1 MTDDP
6 IIAEPVEE
14 PAAPPPPPPPRRP
27 AGPLRAVLR
36 AVLGWGGRL
45 VLLLA
50 LLVLAFAAFLHT
62 PPGRDMLM
70 DQIAAYAPVSGLRV
84 EVGGIEGSI
93 LWSATLTDVKV
104 RDADGT
110 LFAEVPRVELGWR
123 PWKWFFTGLDV
134 RHLVLSGGTL
144 YKLPRL
150 VPGDPEAPLL
160 PDFDIHVGR
169 FVIEDLTV
177 APGVLDGEQRVVGM
191 RASIDIRDGRAM
203 INARGELGGTDR
215 MTLLL
220 DAEPD
225 ADRFDLDLDW
235 NAPAGGFLAA
245 MAGADEDLTLRVT
258 GDGGWSNWQG
268 RLLARQ
274 GGAPLADARL
284 SARSG
289 QYRLAG
295 SAFPGDNFEGLTAR
309 ALGREVRF
317 TAQGTLASG
326 VVDGSFAID
335 GAGVE
340 LDADGAVDLS
350 GKAWRNVQ
358 LVALLTDPTLLGE
371 DLRMDDAR
379 LTAQLD
385 GPFEAIRVPHQLT
398 VGRLRAGTL
407 ELANLTQRGV
417 LTMNR
422 GRVLLPLAASVSR
435 VTSGNAFADE
445 RLVSGKL
452 TGAIVYDSATGRL
465 TSRELDLRFP
475 DLTARLALTGDM
487 NAGTMRLTGPVTA
500 RGLDYPDVGVIAGS
514 ARIDATLGGGRPWRL
529 LAQLDGQVA
538 QVRNAT
544 LANFAGE
551 TIRFNGGISL
561 GQDRPISVST
571 MRIDAARLQAV
582 LNGEVRGAVT
592 ELSGSGRQA
601 DYGPFTFTAT
611 LAGDG
616 PRARLLLADPY
627 PTAGLRDVALVIAP
641 NGDGFAIQAE
651 GQSLLGPFTG
661 NFDLVAPAGGP
672 TQITLHLLEVAAT
685 RVTGQLAL
693 VAGGVDG
700 GLLLTGGG
708 VEGRVGLA
716 ARPEGQG
723 FDAELTARA
732 ARFGGATPLTIA
744 SADVDM
750 RGFIAGDNTQI
761 EGTLQAQGIGYGT
774 LFIGRLAA
782 NAQVVGGQGHIDAAL
797 AGRRGSR
804 FDLLLNA
811 DVNARRVAVAMRGTL
826 AGEKITMPRRAVLVA
841 REGGGWEL
849 ERSQISYAG
858 GYLVAEGRFGGDAP
872 VSGRLALS
880 GMPLSVIDAVGND
893 LGLGG
898 RISGVIDLTTN
909 GSGVPTGEARVL
921 VDGLTRSG
929 LVLASRPLD
938 LAAVLRL
945 TPDSLTARAVMRG
958 GEESG
963 GGRLDARVTGMPQ
976 TGALAERLYRGNLAG
991 TLTYDGP
998 AESLWRLA
1006 AIDLI
1011 DISGPLKVNA
1021 RLRGSL
1027 GQPSITGSLA
1037 GDALRVQSQL
1047 TGTDISGVSARGS
1060 FRDSRLQLTR
1070 FSGTSP
1076 NDGRVS
1082 GSGVIDLSGMTL
1094 ERGPSID
1101 IRLAADNARILQL
1114 PGMGATVTGPLRI
1127 VSDGVGGTI
1136 AGRLA
1141 VRRAEW
1147 RLGRAAEVVDLPDI
1161 AITEINTPLDR
1172 APALRAARPWR
1183 YLIDAS
1189 AVRGIKVDGMGLD
1202 SEWGGQVRLRGTT
1215 TDPRIGGTVRI
1226 VPRQGFYT
1234 FAGSRF
1240 EITRGIINFDDTA
1253 PPDPRLDILAESN
1266 ESGVDV
1272 DVTVRGTASRPD
1284 ISFSSTPA
1292 LPEEELLSRLL
1303 FGGSITEI
1311 SPTDALQLGAAL
1323 SSLRGG
1329 GGMDPINRL
1338 RRAIGLDRLRILP
1351 ADRALDRGT
1360 AVALGKNVTR
1370 KFYVEIVTDGQGYNA
1385 TELEFRVTSWLSLL
1399 SSISTVGRGRVE
1411 AVFSRDY

>member
-1 MTDDP
+1 MAGDE
-6 IIAEPVEE
+6 AVVEV
-14 PAAPPPPPPPRRP
+14 PRK
-27 AGPLRAVLR
+27 AHSPLRLALR
-36 AVLGWGGRL
+36 WAGRL
-45 VLLLA
+45 VLLLVVA
-50 LLVLAFAAFLHT
+50 VLGFIAFLHT
-62 PPGRDMLM
+62 PPGRDLLL
-70 DQIAAYAPVSGLRV
+70 DQIAAYAPASGLSV
-84 EVGGIEGSI
+84 EVGDIEGSI
-93 LWSATLTDVKV
+93 LWSATLTDVKL
-104 RDADGT
+104 RDADGA
-110 LFAEVPRVELGWR
+110 LFVEVPRVELGWR
-123 PWKWFFTGLDV
+123 PWKWFFSGLDV

-144 YKLPRL
+144 YKTPRL
-150 VPGDPEAPLL
+150 VPGDPEAPIL
-160 PDFDIHVGR
+160 PNFNIHIGR
-169 FVIEDLTV
+169 LVIEDLTV
-177 APGVLDGEQRVVGM
+177 APGILDGEQRVVGL
-191 RASIDIRDGRAM
+191 RASVDIRKGRAR
-203 INARGELGGTDR
+203 INARGDLGGDDR
-215 MTLLL
+215 LALLL

-225 ADRFDLDLDW
+225 ADRFDLELDW
-235 NAPAGGFLAA
+235 NAPAGGFLAT
-245 MAGADEDLTLRVT
+245 MAGAEEDLTLRIT
-258 GDGGWSNWQG
+258 GDGGWTNWQG

-274 GGAPLADARL
+274 GGAPLANAQL
-284 SARSG
+284 TARSG

-295 SAFPGDNFEGLTAR
+295 SAFPGDNVAGLTAR

-317 TAQGTLASG
+317 TAAGTLGGG

-335 GAGVE
+335 GEGLE
-340 LDADGAVDLS
+340 LDGEGGVDLS
-350 GKAWRNVQ
+350 GKAWRNLQ
-358 LVALLTDPTLLGE
+358 LVALLTDPELLG
-371 DLRMDDAR
+371 DGLRLEDAR

-385 GPFEAIRVPHQLT
+385 GPFQAIRVPHQLT
-398 VGRLRAGTL
+398 VGRLVAGDVV
-407 ELANLTQRGV
+407 LANLAQRGV
-417 LTMNR
+417 LTMSQ
-422 GRVLLPLAASVSR
+422 GRAILPLTASVTR
-435 VTSGNAFADE
+435 IASGNAFADE
-445 RLVSGKL
+445 RLVAGKL
-452 TGAIVYDSATGRL
+452 TGTILYDAATGGL
-465 TSRELDLRFP
+465 TSRALDLRFP
-475 DLTARLALTGDM
+475 DLSARPELTG
-487 NAGTMRLTGPVTA
+487 NLAEGTVRLTGPVTA
-500 RGLDYPDVGVIAGS
+500 RGLDFPDIGVIAGT

-551 TIRFNGGISL
+551 TIRFVGGVSL
-561 GQDRPISVST
+561 AQDRPVLVRQ

-592 ELSGSGRQA
+592 ELAGSGRQA

-627 PTAGLRDVALVIAP
+627 PAAGLRDVTVVLAP
-641 NGDGFAIQAE
+641 NGDGFAIETE
-651 GQSLLGPFTG
+651 GQSTLGPFTG
-661 NFDLVAPAGGP
+661 NLDLVAPAGGP
-672 TQITLHLLEVAAT
+672 TRITLHMLEVAAT
-685 RVTGQLAL
+685 RITGQLAL

-700 GLLLTGGG
+700 GLLLSGGG
-708 VEGRVGLA
+708 IEGRVGLA

-723 FDAELTARA
+723 FDAVLTARE
-732 ARFGGATPLTIA
+732 ARFGGATPLTIG

-750 RGFIAGDNTQI
+750 RGFIAGENTRL
-761 EGTLQAQGIGYGT
+761 EGTLAAQGIGYGN
-774 LFIGRLAA
+774 LFVGRLAA
-782 NAQVVGGQGHIDAAL
+782 NAQVVGGEGHIDAAL

-811 DVNARRVAVAMRGTL
+811 DVNARRVAVAARGTL

-841 REGGGWEL
+841 REGSGWEL

-858 GYLVAEGRFGGDAP
+858 GFLVAEGRFGGDAP
-872 VSGRLALS
+872 VTGRLALS
-880 GMPLSVIDAVGND
+880 QMPLSVIDTVGNE

-898 RISGVIDLTTN
+898 RVSGVIDLTTTAA
-909 GSGVPTGEARVL
+909 GVPTGEARVL
-921 VDGLTRSG
+921 VNGLTRSG
-929 LVLASRPLD
+929 LVLSSRPLD
-938 LAAVLRL
+938 LAAVIRL
-945 TPDSLTARAVMRG
+945 TPDSLQARAVMRG
-958 GEESG
+958 GAAAG

-976 TGALAERLYRGNLAG
+976 GGALAERLYQGNLAG

-1011 DISGPLKVNA
+1011 DISGALKVSA

-1037 GDALRVQSQL
+1037 GDDLRVQSQL
-1047 TGTDISGVSARGS
+1047 TGSDISGVSARGA

-1070 FSGTSP
+1070 FAGNSP
-1076 NDGRVS
+1076 NGGQVS
-1082 GSGVIDLSGMTL
+1082 GSGVIDLSGMTR

-1127 VSDGVGGTI
+1127 VSDGLGGTI

-1147 RLGRAAEVVDLPDI
+1147 RLGRADEVVDLPDI
-1161 AITEINTPLDR
+1161 AITEVNRPLDR
-1172 APALRAARPWR
+1172 APAMRAARPWR

-1189 AVRGIKVDGMGLD
+1189 AARGIEVDGMGLD
-1202 SEWGGQVRLRGTT
+1202 SEWGGAVRLRGTT
-1215 TDPRIGGTVRI
+1215 ADPRIGGTVRI

-1240 EITRGIINFDDTA
+1240 AITRGIITFDESVA
-1253 PPDPRLDILAESN
+1253 PDPRLDILAESD
-1266 ESGVDV
+1266 ESGVAV
-1272 DVTVRGTASRPD
+1272 DVTVRGTASRAD
-1284 ISFSSTPA
+1284 IAFSSTPA

-1329 GGMDPINRL
+1329 GGIDPINRL

-1351 ADRALDRGT
+1351 ADRAQDRGT

-1399 SSISTVGRGRVE
+1399 GSISTVGRGRVE

>member
-1 MTDDP
+1 MADDATTP
-6 IIAEPVEE
+6 EPAEPPVAA
-14 PAAPPPPPPPRRP
+14 AAPPRR
-27 AGPLRAVLR
+27 AGGTLHAVLR
-36 AVLGWGGRL
+36 WTGRL
-45 VLLLA
+45 LLLLA
-50 LLVLAFAAFLHT
+50 LVVVGFFAYLHT
-62 PPGRDMLM
+62 PQGRDMLLGE
-70 DQIAAYAPVSGLRV
+70 IAAYAPASGLSV
-84 EVGGIEGSI
+84 EVGDIEGSI

-134 RHLVLSGGTL
+134 RHLVLSDGTL
-144 YKLPRL
+144 HAVPRL

-160 PDFDIHVGR
+160 PDFDIYVGR
-169 FVIEDLTV
+169 LVIEDLTV
-177 APGVLDGEQRVVGM
+177 APGVLDGEQRVVQFRGEV
-191 RASIDIRDGRAM
+191 DIRNGRAR
-203 INARGELGGTDR
+203 INARGELGGADR
-215 MTLLL
+215 LALLL

-225 ADRFDLDLDW
+225 ADRFDIELDW
-235 NAPAGGFLAA
+235 NAPAGGFLAT
-245 MAGADEDLTLRVT
+245 MAGASEDLALRIT
-258 GDGGWSNWQG
+258 GDGGWSDWQG
-268 RLLARQ
+268 RLIARQ

-284 SARSG
+284 TARSG

-295 SAFPGDNFEGLTAR
+295 NAFPGDLVEGLTAR

-317 TAQGTLASG
+317 TAEGRLSNA

-335 GAGVE
+335 AAGLE
-340 LDADGAVDLS
+340 IDAEGAVDMA

-358 LVALLTDPTLLGE
+358 LVAQLTDPNLLG
-371 DLRMDDAR
+371 DGLRLDDAR
-379 LTAQLD
+379 LSAQLD
-385 GPFEAIRVPHQLT
+385 GPFGAIRVPHQLT
-398 VGRLRAGTL
+398 IGRLQADEL
-407 ELANLTQRGV
+407 ELANLAQRGV
-417 LTMNR
+417 LTMSQ
-422 GRVLLPLAASVSR
+422 GRVLLPLAASVTR

-452 TGAIVYDSATGRL
+452 TGAVMYDQETGRL
-465 TSRELDLRFP
+465 TSRALDLRFP
-475 DLTARLALTGDM
+475 DLAARLELTGDM
-487 NAGTMRLTGPVTA
+487 GAGTVRLTGPVTA
-500 RGLDYPDVGVIAGS
+500 RGLDFPDVGVIGGT
-514 ARIDATLGGGRPWRL
+514 ARIDATFGGGRPWRVAAL
-529 LAQLDGQVA
+529 LDGQVA

-544 LANFAGE
+544 IANFAGE
-551 TIRFNGGISL
+551 TIRFNGGITL
-561 GQDRPISVST
+561 GQDQPISVST
-571 MRIDAARLQAV
+571 MRINASRLQAV
-582 LNGEVRGAVT
+582 LDGEMRGAVT
-592 ELSGSGRQA
+592 ELTGSGRQT

-616 PRARLLLADPY
+616 PRARLVLADPY
-627 PTAGLRDVALVIAP
+627 PAAGLRDVALVIEP
-641 NGDGFAIQAE
+641 SGDGFAIQTE

-661 NFDLVAPAGGP
+661 NLDLVAPAGGP
-672 TQITLHLLEVAAT
+672 TRITLHMLEVAAT
-685 RVTGQLAL
+685 QVTGQLAL
-693 VAGGVDG
+693 VEGGVDG
-700 GLLLTGGG
+700 GLVLTGGG
-708 VEGRVGLA
+708 IEGRVGLA

-723 FDAELTARA
+723 FDAELTARD
-732 ARFGGATPLTIA
+732 ARFGGVTPLTIA
-744 SADVDM
+744 SADVDL
-750 RGFIAGDNTQI
+750 RGFIAGENTQL
-761 EGTLQAQGIGYGT
+761 EGTLRAQGIGYGT

-782 NAQVVGGQGHIDAAL
+782 NADVRGGEGHIDAAL

-811 DVNARRVAVAMRGTL
+811 DVNARRVAVAARGSL
-826 AGEKITMPRRAVLVA
+826 AGQPITMPRRAVLVA

-858 GYLVAEGRFGGDAP
+858 GYLVAEGRFGGDEP

-880 GMPLSVIDAVGND
+880 GMPLSVIDAVGAD

-898 RISGVIDLTTN
+898 RVSGLIDLTTN
-909 GSGVPTGEARVL
+909 DRGVPTGEARVL

-938 LAAVLRL
+938 LAAVIRL
-945 TPDSLTARAVMRG
+945 TPESLSARAVMRG
-958 GEESG
+958 GQDSG
-963 GGRLDARVTGMPQ
+963 GGRLDARITGMPQ
-976 TGALAERLYRGNLAG
+976 TGALGERLYRGNLAG

-998 AESLWRLA
+998 AEALWRLA

-1011 DISGPLKVNA
+1011 DISGPLKVSA

-1027 GQPSITGSLA
+1027 GEPTITGSLA
-1037 GDALRVQSQL
+1037 GDDLRVQSQL
-1047 TGTDISGVSARGS
+1047 TGTDITGVSARGL

-1070 FSGTSP
+1070 FSGRSP
-1076 NDGRVS
+1076 NDGQVS
-1082 GSGVIDLSGMTL
+1082 GSGVIDLSGMTG

-1136 AGRLA
+1136 AGRLL

-1147 RLGRAAEVVDLPDI
+1147 RLGRAADVVDLPDI
-1161 AITEINTPLDR
+1161 AVTEVNAPLDR
-1172 APALRAARPWR
+1172 APPARAARPWR
-1183 YLIDAS
+1183 YLIDAT
-1189 AVRGIKVDGMGLD
+1189 AARGIEVDGMGLD
-1202 SEWGGQVRLRGTT
+1202 SEWGGEVRLRGTT
-1215 TDPRIGGTVRI
+1215 ADPRIGGTVRI

-1240 EITRGIINFDDTA
+1240 EITRGIINFDLA
-1253 PPDPRLDILAESN
+1253 SPPDPRLDILAESS

-1272 DVTVRGTASRPD
+1272 DVTVRGTASQPE
-1284 ISFSSTPA
+1284 IAFSSTPA

-1338 RRAIGLDRLRILP
+1338 RTAIGLDRLRILP

-1399 SSISTVGRGRVE
+1399 GSISTVGRGRVE